1 MLMLRILEKK
11 QRIIITQILFMM
23 VWMRVIHMA
32 QYGDGEGCTTQLYF
46 GTLARAKIAA
56 ERSITTEIRKQTAE
70 TLRR

>member
-1 MLMLRILEKK
+1 
-11 QRIIITQILFMM
+11 MM